1 MSDFVIGTI
10 AWVALALH
18 VVVGLVTLRSGESRP
33 LVPLLNL
40 ACATGVL
47 AYWAYRWFGYPF
59 RGVTWY
65 ATDQLIPLYALLVC
79 VLTVLSL
86 SGRYPAVALNWLVF
100 FINGLVLVAAV
111 LFMAFFRIN
120 RLF

>member
-10 AWVALALH
+10 AWVALGLH
-18 VVVGLVTLRSGESRP
+18 VVVGLVALRSGQSRP
-33 LVPLLNL
+33 LVPLVNL
-40 ACATGVL
+40 ASATGVL
-47 AYWAYRWFGYPF
+47 AYWAYRWFGYLF
-59 RGVTWY
+59 RGITWY

-86 SGRYPAVALNWLVF
+86 SGRYPGVVLNWFVF
-100 FINGLVLVAAV
+100 FINGLVLIAAV
-111 LFMAFFRIN
+111 LFLSFFRLN